1 MMEYFLLIIEYHLI
15 QRWKILKTVCLSIV
29 LGLCVYYLSN
39 DSFYFQ
45 HAVEYQNNI
54 TTVLGI
60 LIGFTISVFAILL
73 SVENG
78 SIREAKKK
86 ETEIIVYSR
95 HVYLYE
101 TLLVELAFVI
111 IIQGFLLI
119 SDFVYPV
126 FVDVATKT
134 GKVFFSISISLTTY
148 SILLLLRNV
157 LNFYFIL
164 TKKEKNGNVKN

>member
-1 MMEYFLLIIEYHLI
+1 MAVFL
-15 QRWKILKTVCLSIV
+15 SMA

-39 DSFYFQ
+39 DCFYSQ
-45 HAVEYQNNI
+45 HAEGYQNNI

-73 SVENG
+73 SVEND
-78 SIREAKKK
+78 SIREAKKEK
-86 ETEIIVYSR
+86 TEIVIYSR
-95 HVYLYE
+95 HVFLYE
-101 TLLVELAFVI
+101 SLLVELAYVI

-119 SDFVYPV
+119 SNFIYPV
-126 FVDVATKT
+126 FVEVATKA

-164 TKKEKNGNVKN
+164 TKKEKNENVEN

>member
-1 MMEYFLLIIEYHLI
+1 MEYLLLIIEFHI
-15 QRWKILKTVCLSIV
+15 IKRWKILKAICLSV
-29 LGLCVYYLSN
+29 ALGLCVYYFSN
-39 DSFYFQ
+39 DCFYYQ
-45 HAVEYQNNI
+45 HAVDYQNNV

-60 LIGFTISVFAILL
+60 LIGFTISVFAIML

-78 SIREAKKK
+78 SIIEAKKK
-86 ETEIIVYSR
+86 ETDIVIYSR
-95 HVYLYE
+95 RVYLYE

-119 SDFVYPV
+119 SNFVYPV
-126 FVDVATKT
+126 FVDVATNT
-134 GKVFFSISISLTTY
+134 GKVFFSITISLTTY

-164 TKKEKNGNVKN
+164 TKKENNINVKY

>member
-1 MMEYFLLIIEYHLI
+1 MMEYLLLIIEFHFI
-15 QRWKILKTVCLSIV
+15 KRWKILKTVCLSII

-39 DSFYFQ
+39 DCFYYR

-73 SVENG
+73 SVENS

-86 ETEIIVYSR
+86 ETEIIIYSR

-119 SDFVYPV
+119 SNFVYPI

-157 LNFYFIL
+157 MNFYFIL
-164 TKKEKNGNVKN
+164 TKKENNGNAKN

>member
-1 MMEYFLLIIEYHLI
+1 MMEYLLLIAEFHLI
-15 QRWKILKTVCLSIV
+15 KRWKILKAVCLSIV

-39 DSFYFQ
+39 DCFYYR
-45 HAVEYQNNI
+45 HAVGYQNNI

-86 ETEIIVYSR
+86 ETEIIIYSR
-95 HVYLYE
+95 PVYLYE
-101 TLLVELAFVI
+101 TLLVELAYII

-119 SDFVYPV
+119 SNFVYPL